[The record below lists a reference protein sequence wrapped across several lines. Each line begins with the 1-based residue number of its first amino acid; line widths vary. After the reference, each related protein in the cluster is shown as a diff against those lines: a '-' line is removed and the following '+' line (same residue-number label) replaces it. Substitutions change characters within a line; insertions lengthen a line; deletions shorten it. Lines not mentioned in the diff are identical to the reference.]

1 MLKVIVILL
10 MGSYVTFIFMCFS
23 VFIFFGH
30 AVWLAGLIPQ
40 LEIEP
45 QTLGS
50 DPNHW
55 TAREFQCFS
64 VFSKESKQYY

>member
-1 MLKVIVILL
+1 
-10 MGSYVTFIFMCFS
+10 MGSYVTFIFTCFS

-45 QTLGS
+45 QALGS
-50 DPNHW
+50 GPNHW
-55 TAREFQCFS
+55 TARNSS
-64 VFSKESKQYY
+64 VFLYFPKNPNNITKLKKW